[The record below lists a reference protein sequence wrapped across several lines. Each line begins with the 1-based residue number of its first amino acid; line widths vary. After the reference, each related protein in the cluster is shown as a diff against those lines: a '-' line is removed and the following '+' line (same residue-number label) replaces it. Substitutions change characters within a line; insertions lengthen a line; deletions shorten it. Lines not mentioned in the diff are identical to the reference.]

1 MKTTKNVLVCE
12 DDPVQLKI
20 LTTLID
26 QAGYRSLSARTPSE
40 AVVAARRCGVDAV
53 LTDVQLQDGNAF
65 DLVGDLHRFGFD
77 APVLMTSA
85 YATEGMK
92 DRARKAG
99 AKFFFEKPFNLP
111 QIREQMD
118 RVLNAPRSLN
128 ATLLLVEAHTQVR
141 SELHQSIVAAGFHVI
156 SVEDGP
162 RAMDALLQEN
172 SRIEVLLTDL
182 HAAGVAGAGLIR
194 KALEINPD
202 LHVVMMSG
210 DASRDEIREG
220 YEAGAASLVRKPVA
234 AGRLQLLLQESLK
247 IARARRAGAEERRE
261 RHARHA
267 AESTTRRTAR
277 WIKSFTHAPS
287 RSRRNQIVATLAMA
301 AAALLIGIGA
311 AISLRTTYETADRFE
326 AMTERAMQMA
336 SSPVGMG
343 LMKQD
348 AAASRWQAGEQIR
361 LMSEANQTTRR
372 YYEGHLQ
379 EMRQQNR
386 PQAQAPAAAA
396 PEFSF
401 PANVKKMAE
410 ARY

>member
-1 MKTTKNVLVCE
+1 MAMKTMKNVLVCE

-26 QAGYRSLSARTPSE
+26 QAGYRSLAARTPSE

-65 DLVGDLHRFGFD
+65 DLMGDLQRFGFD

-99 AKFFFEKPFNLP
+99 ARFFFEKPFNLP

-118 RVLNAPRSLN
+118 RVLSAPRSLN
-128 ATLLLVEAHTQVR
+128 ATVLLVEAHTEVR
-141 SELHQSIVAAGFHVI
+141 SELQQSIVAAGFQVI
-156 SVEDGP
+156 AAEDGP
-162 RAMDALLQEN
+162 RAMDALLQPD
-172 SRIEVLLTDL
+172 SRIEILVTDL

-194 KALEINPD
+194 RALEINPD

-234 AGRLQLLLQESLK
+234 AGRLQTLLQESLK
-247 IARARRAGAEERRE
+247 IARSQRAQAEESRARR
-261 RHARHA
+261 ARHA
-267 AESTTRRTAR
+267 AEPTTRRTAR
-277 WIKSFTHAPS
+277 WIKSYTQAPS
-287 RSRRNQIVATLAMA
+287 RSRRSQIAATLAMA

-326 AMTERAMQMA
+326 AMTERTMQMA
-336 SSPVGMG
+336 TSPMGMG
-343 LMKQD
+343 MMKPD
-348 AAASRWQAGEQIR
+348 AATSRWQAGEQIR
-361 LMSEANQTTRR
+361 LMSEANQATRR
-372 YYEGHLQ
+372 YYDGHLQ
-379 EMRQQNR
+379 EMRWQSR
-386 PQAQAPAAAA
+386 PQAPAAAA

-401 PANVKKMAE
+401 PAKKIAE
-410 ARY
+410 AKY